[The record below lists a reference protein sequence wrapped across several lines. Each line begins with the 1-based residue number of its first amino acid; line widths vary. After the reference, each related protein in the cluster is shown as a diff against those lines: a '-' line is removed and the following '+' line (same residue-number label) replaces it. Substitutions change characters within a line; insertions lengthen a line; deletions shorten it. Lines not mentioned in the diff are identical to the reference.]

1 MPSSAVMDKFG
12 ARTLHS
18 GGPGGP
24 VVTDPKQAVAI
35 KMSEQR
41 VEAKHGGHYPEKNY
55 FQGGST
61 MSKSSGLHDASYAK
75 GGSVLGRT
83 TDFLKTADRFRS
95 DGGTNRDPKPEPTE
109 DVWGKGSSKANP
121 KGRDKS
127 EKPIRPRV

>member
-41 VEAKHGGHYPEKNY
+41 VEAKHGGHYPESH
-55 FQGGST
+55 FQGGVV
-61 MSKSSGLHDASYAK
+61 SKSSGLQDASYAK

-127 EKPIRPRV
+127 ETPIKPRR

>member
-12 ARTLHS
+12 AHTLHS

-24 VVTDPKQAVAI
+24 VVTNPKQAVAI
-35 KMSEQR
+35 KMSEQAT
-41 VEAKHGGHYPEKNY
+41 EAKHGGHYPESH
-55 FQGGST
+55 FQGGVV
-61 MSKSSGLHDASYAK
+61 SKSSGLHDASYAK

-95 DGGTNRDPKPEPTE
+95 DGGANRDPKPEPTE

-121 KGRDKS
+121 KGADKS
-127 EKPIRPRV
+127 EKPTK

>member
-12 ARTLHS
+12 AHTLHS

-24 VVTDPKQAVAI
+24 VVTNPKQAVAI

-41 VEAKHGGHYPEKNY
+41 TEAKHGGHYPENH
-55 FQGGST
+55 FQGGVVST
-61 MSKSSGLHDASYAK
+61 SSGLHDASYAK

-83 TDFLKTADRFRS
+83 TDFLKTSDRFRS
-95 DGGTNRDPKPEPTE
+95 DGGTNRDPTPEPTE
-109 DVWGKGSSKANP
+109 DVWGKGESKANP

-127 EKPIRPRV
+127 EKAILPRR

>member
-1 MPSSAVMDKFG
+1 
-12 ARTLHS
+12 
-18 GGPGGP
+18 
-24 VVTDPKQAVAI
+24 
-35 KMSEQR
+35 MSEQATEDANEG
-41 VEAKHGGHYPEKNY
+41 VYPESH
-55 FQGGST
+55 FQGGRV

-95 DGGTNRDPKPEPTE
+95 DGGSNRDPKPEPTE

-127 EKPIRPRV
+127 ETPIKPRS

>member
-75 GGSVLGRT
+75 GGSDCIGATSSANFTGCGFTGCGAKGTPHQTSPCYLG
-83 TDFLKTADRFRS
+83 S
-95 DGGTNRDPKPEPTE
+95 GIIQ
-109 DVWGKGSSKANP
+109 
-121 KGRDKS
+121 
-127 EKPIRPRV
+127 PIGERN

>member
-12 ARTLHS
+12 AHTLHS

-24 VVTDPKQAVAI
+24 VVTNPKQAVAI

-41 VEAKHGGHYPEKNY
+41 VEAKHGGHYPESH
-55 FQGGST
+55 FQGGVV
-61 MSKSSGLHDASYAK
+61 SKSSGLQDASYAK

-127 EKPIRPRV
+127 EKAILPK